1 MPLFWLA
8 YKNGKN
14 IEVVIQPARH
24 TIEARMRA
32 NMRGQKG
39 YFVESH
45 ELDPTTASR
54 VPAKMTSRTLTI
66 PEAEALLK
74 KLG

>member
-1 MPLFWLA
+1 
-8 YKNGKN
+8 
-14 IEVVIQPARH
+14 
-24 TIEARMRA
+24 
-32 NMRGQKG
+32 MRGLRKRRLS
-39 YFVESH
+39 ESH

>member
-1 MPLFWLA
+1 M
-8 YKNGKN
+8 
-14 IEVVIQPARH
+14 VIQPARH
-24 TIEARMRA
+24 SIEARMRA
-32 NMRGQKG
+32 NMRRSEKRETS
-39 YFVESH
+39 VESH

-66 PEAEALLK
+66 AEAEALLK